1 MPSKVSPRRRE
12 HRVNVCRECGR
23 HEREA
28 GPMSAR
34 DLCHDCSTYRTVA
47 SADQLRDRSGPF
59 YDEWRRA
66 MIAHAVNLASGR

>member
-1 MPSKVSPRRRE
+1 
-12 HRVNVCRECGR
+12 
-23 HEREA
+23 
-28 GPMSAR
+28 MSAR